1 MQAQLV
7 LEQNNIV
14 IRFPKDLMSQE
25 ALSNLLGFIEFIA
38 LTKKGQF
45 QAESE
50 LELVAQIQHEVA
62 KNLNYAFL
70 TDDVWHGELT
80 PVDLADN
87 HDRYLY
93 DE

>member
-1 MQAQLV
+1 MQARLV
-7 LEQNNIV
+7 LEQNNVV

-38 LTKKGQF
+38 LTKKGQL
-45 QAESE
+45 QTEA
-50 LELVAQIQHEVA
+50 ELVAQIQYEVA

-70 TDDVWHGELT
+70 NDDVWHGELT

>member
-7 LEQNNIV
+7 LEQNDIV

-25 ALSNLLGFIEFIA
+25 TLSNLLGFIEFTA

-45 QAESE
+45 QPEH
-50 LELVAQIQHEVA
+50 ELVTQIQQEVA
-62 KNLNYAFL
+62 QNLNYAFL
-70 TDDVWHGELT
+70 NDDVWQGEAT
-80 PVDLADN
+80 PTDLADN
-87 HDRYLY
+87 HDSYLY

>member
-1 MQAQLV
+1 MQAQLA
-7 LEQNNIV
+7 LEQNDIV

-25 ALSNLLGFIEFIA
+25 TLSNLLGFIEFTA
-38 LTKKGQF
+38 LTRKGLSQP
-45 QAESE
+45 ESE
-50 LELVAQIQHEVA
+50 LVIQIQQEVAQ
-62 KNLNYAFL
+62 NLNYAFL
-70 TDDVWHGELT
+70 NDDVWQGEAT

>member
-1 MQAQLV
+1 MQAQIV

-14 IRFPKDLMSQE
+14 NRFPKDLMSQE

-45 QAESE
+45 QAESD
-50 LELVAQIQHEVA
+50 LVAQIQHEVA
-62 KNLNYAFL
+62 KTLNYAFL
-70 TDDVWHGELT
+70 NDDVWHGELT